1 MKEIHQELTYP
12 RSPGEVFDL
21 ISTGEF
27 QLALIAHIGGKNP
40 EVVEETR
47 RDDGSVKLVTKQ
59 QAGVDLPGFAK
70 KLVPAN
76 ATVIQTYE
84 WDPPQADGSRK
95 GRWSAEPKGAPI
107 SIGGPT
113 ELTADGTGS
122 KHVYM
127 GQVKSSIPV
136 VGGRLEG
143 FAMDNLKKELTRTGE
158 FTTTRLAP

>member
-1 MKEIHQELTYP
+1 MKEIHQELSYP
-12 RSPGEVFDL
+12 SSPAEVFDL

-27 QLALIAHIGGKNP
+27 QLALIGHIGGKNP

-47 RDDGSVKLVTKQ
+47 RDDGSVRLVTRQ

-76 ATVIQTYE
+76 ATVIQTYD
-84 WDPPQADGSRK
+84 WDPPAADGSRT

-113 ELTADGTGS
+113 ELKAAGAGTT
-122 KHVYM
+122 HVYR
-127 GQVKSSIPV
+127 GQVKSSVPI
-136 VGGRLEG
+136 VGGKLEG
-143 FAMDNLKKELTRTGE
+143 FAMDNLKKELTRTAE
-158 FTTTRLAP
+158 FTVAKLKG